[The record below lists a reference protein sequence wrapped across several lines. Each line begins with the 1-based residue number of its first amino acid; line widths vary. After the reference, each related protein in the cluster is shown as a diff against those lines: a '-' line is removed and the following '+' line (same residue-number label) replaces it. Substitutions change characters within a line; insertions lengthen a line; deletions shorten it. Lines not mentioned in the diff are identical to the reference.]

1 MELRRLAL
9 LRELSRRGTIAAVAQ
24 ALSYSHSS
32 VSVQLAELEK
42 EAGTALL
49 RRAGRNV
56 ELTAAGR
63 RLAAHAEQA
72 LAADEA
78 MRTEL
83 AALADVP
90 SGRIRM
96 TFVQTP
102 AIALLPG
109 TLERLAASAPQVE
122 VDVIQRE
129 TAPALEDLRSHAVE
143 LVLGI
148 EYDPL
153 PVGRRRDDHREDLA
167 REDVLVTLHH
177 NHPAA
182 RQPGP
187 VHLASL
193 QDATWAT
200 GHPGTSIDAFLRNAC
215 NRLAGYDPN
224 IRHRSDDAIVL
235 SAIVA
240 SGRAIALLPA
250 LFATGTPGL
259 TSRPAQEG
267 TLQRTIFTV
276 ARRTARD
283 APAIRAVRQALQETA
298 AQVAASRNG
307 IKILPV
313 PATSQRTA
321 NTAN

>member
-63 RLAAHAEQA
+63 RLAAHADQA

-78 MRTEL
+78 VRTEL
-83 AALADVP
+83 ATLADLP
-90 SGRIRM
+90 SGRVRM

-109 TLERLAASAPQVE
+109 TLERLAASAPQLE

-129 TAPALEDLRSHAVE
+129 TGPALEDLRSHAVE

-153 PVGRRRDDHREDLA
+153 PVGRRRDDHREDLV
-167 REDVLVTLHH
+167 REDVLVTLHRD
-177 NHPAA
+177 HPAA
-182 RQPGP
+182 AQPGP
-187 VHLASL
+187 VRLASL

-200 GHPGTSIDAFLRNAC
+200 GHPGTGIDAFLRNAC
-215 NRLAGYDPN
+215 NRLAGYDPK

-235 SAIVA
+235 SAIVG
-240 SGRAIALLPA
+240 SRRAVALLPA
-250 LFATGTPGL
+250 LFVAGTPGL
-259 TSRPAQEG
+259 TARPAQEG
-267 TLQRTIFTV
+267 ELQRTIFTV

-283 APAIRAVRQALQETA
+283 APAIRAVRQALRDTA
-298 AQVAASRNG
+298 TQVAGSRDG
-307 IKILPV
+307 IEVLPV
-313 PATSQRTA
+313 PPAPHGTTATAR
-321 NTAN
+321 

>member
-9 LRELSRRGTIAAVAQ
+9 LSELSRRGTIAAVAQ

-42 EAGTALL
+42 EAGTVLL
-49 RRAGRNV
+49 RRVGRTV

-78 MRTEL
+78 VRTEL

-90 SGRIRM
+90 SGRVRM

-129 TAPALEDLRSHAVE
+129 TASALEELRSHAIE

-153 PVGRRRDDHREDLA
+153 PVGRRRDDHREDLV
-167 REDVLVTLHH
+167 REDVLVTLHRD
-177 NHPAA
+177 HPAA

-187 VHLASL
+187 VRLAGL
-193 QDATWAT
+193 EDATWAT
-200 GHPGTSIDAFLRNAC
+200 GHPGTGIDAFLRNVC
-215 NRLAGYDPN
+215 NRLAGYEPK
-224 IRHRSDDAIVL
+224 IGHRSDDAIVM
-235 SAIVA
+235 SAIVG
-240 SGRAIALLPA
+240 SGRAVALLPA
-250 LFATGTPGL
+250 LFATGAPGL

-267 TLQRTIFTV
+267 RLQRTIFTV
-276 ARRTARD
+276 ARHTARN
-283 APAIRAVRQALQETA
+283 APAILAVRQALRETA
-298 AQVAASRNG
+298 RQVAASRDG
-307 IKILPV
+307 IELLPAR
-313 PATSQRTA
+313 PALPLTA
-321 NTAN
+321 NTVS

>member
-42 EAGTALL
+42 EAGTPLL
-49 RRAGRNV
+49 RRVGRNV
-56 ELTAAGR
+56 ELTAAGL
-63 RLAAHAEQA
+63 RLAAHADQA

-78 MRTEL
+78 VRTEL

-90 SGRIRM
+90 HGRIRM

-153 PVGRRRDDHREDLA
+153 PVGRRRDDYREDLL
-167 REDVLVTLHH
+167 REDVLVTLHRD
-177 NHPAA
+177 HPAA
-182 RQPGP
+182 AQPGP
-187 VHLASL
+187 VRLASL

-200 GHPGTSIDAFLRNAC
+200 GHHGTGIDAFLRNAC
-215 NRLAGYDPN
+215 NRLAGYDPK

-235 SAIVA
+235 SAIVG
-240 SGRAIALLPA
+240 SRRAVTLLPA
-250 LFATGTPGL
+250 LFAAGTPGL
-259 TSRPAQEG
+259 TARPTQEG
-267 TLQRTIFTV
+267 ALQRTIFTV
-276 ARRTARD
+276 TRRTARD
-283 APAIRAVRQALQETA
+283 APAIRAVRQALRDTA
-298 AQVAASRNG
+298 TQVAASRDG
-307 IKILPV
+307 LEVLPV
-313 PATSQRTA
+313 PPASQVTA
-321 NTAN
+321 NTAS

>member
-42 EAGTALL
+42 EAGTVLL
-49 RRAGRNV
+49 RRVGRNV
-56 ELTAAGR
+56 ELTAAGH

-78 MRTEL
+78 VRTEL

-129 TAPALEDLRSHAVE
+129 TAPALEELRSHAVE
-143 LVLGI
+143 LVVGI

-153 PVGRRRDDHREDLA
+153 PVGRRRDDHREDLVS
-167 REDVLVTLHH
+167 EDVLITLHRD
-177 NHPAA
+177 HPAA
-182 RQPGP
+182 ARPGP
-187 VHLASL
+187 VHLADL
-193 QDATWAT
+193 QDATWAA

-215 NRLAGYDPN
+215 NRMAGYEPK

-235 SAIVA
+235 SAIVG
-240 SGRAIALLPA
+240 SGRAVALLPA
-250 LFATGTPGL
+250 LFAISAPGV
-259 TSRPAQEG
+259 TSRPVQEG
-267 TLQRTIFTV
+267 KLQRTIFTV

-283 APAIRAVRQALQETA
+283 APAIRAARQALRQTA
-298 AQVAASRNG
+298 TQVAANRHG
-307 IKILPV
+307 IRLLPV
-313 PATSQRTA
+313 PSASRD
-321 NTAN
+321 